1 MIPKFCTGTDIL
13 RYGYQPRNL
22 RCLPCQVVCIRGRLK
37 IWLTIPA
44 ADCGDYVLPCLNPSN
59 RRKILKILFFGSLF
73 MQKKLQRI
81 LKPLLKISFVLGLV
95 LALAL
100 GNADG
105 ALAARSGGRIGGGSF
120 RMPSSRTYTPRTYAP
135 PGGGGYYPGGGFGFP
150 FLIPFWGI
158 GGGFGG
164 LFTILIFFAIAN
176 FLVQTFRRVTSGDT
190 EEVTYGSNPNVSITR
205 LQVGLLA
212 QARGLQSEL
221 NQIAEKADT
230 NTPGGRAEIL
240 QEASLALLRH
250 PEYWV
255 YAGGGTQQSKLN
267 AAESQFNRLSLA
279 ERSKFSEET
288 LSNVNNQLKSV
299 LAKELPGDVD
309 NPTRLISEGPGEYII
324 VTLLAATLGKW
335 DFPQIN
341 SADDLRQALR
351 QVGSLPGEQVL
362 AIEVL
367 WTPQAEGDTLTSDD
381 LFAEYP
387 DLKLV

>member
-1 MIPKFCTGTDIL
+1 MG
-13 RYGYQPRNL
+13 
-22 RCLPCQVVCIRGRLK
+22 
-37 IWLTIPA
+37 
-44 ADCGDYVLPCLNPSN
+44 
-59 RRKILKILFFGSLF
+59 
-73 MQKKLQRI
+73 KKLQQI
-81 LKPLLKISFVLGLV
+81 LKPLLKITFVLGLV
-95 LALAL
+95 LTLAL

-135 PGGGGYYPGGGFGFP
+135 SGGGGYYPGGGFGFP
-150 FLIPFWGI
+150 FLIPLWGF

-164 LFTILIFFAIAN
+164 VFTILIFMAIAN
-176 FLVQTFRRVTSGDT
+176 FLVQTFRRVSSGSG
-190 EEVTYGSNPNVSITR
+190 EEVGDDSNPTVSVTR

-230 NTPGGRAEIL
+230 NTPAGKAEIL

-255 YAGGGTQQSKLN
+255 YAGGGTQQAKLN

-288 LSNVNNQLKSV
+288 LSNVNNQLKFV
-299 LAKELPGDVD
+299 VAKELPSDVD
-309 NPTRLISEGPGEYII
+309 NPTRLISEGPGEYLI

-335 DFPQIN
+335 EIPPIN
-341 SADDLRQALR
+341 SADELRQALR
-351 QVGSLPGEQVL
+351 QIGSLPGEQLL

-367 WTPQAEGDTLTSDD
+367 WTPQAEGDTLTTDD

>member
-1 MIPKFCTGTDIL
+1 M
-13 RYGYQPRNL
+13 RN
-22 RCLPCQVVCIRGRLK
+22 
-37 IWLTIPA
+37 
-44 ADCGDYVLPCLNPSN
+44 
-59 RRKILKILFFGSLF
+59 
-73 MQKKLQRI
+73 KLQKTI
-81 LKPLLKISFVLGLV
+81 KPLFKIFFLFSLV
-95 LALAL
+95 LTLAL
-100 GNADG
+100 SHADG

-120 RMPSSRTYTPRTYAP
+120 RAPSSRTYTPRTYAP
-135 PGGGGYYPGGGFGFP
+135 GGGGGYYPGGGGFGFP

-164 LFTILIFFAIAN
+164 IFSILIFFAIAN
-176 FLVQTFRRVTSGDT
+176 FLVQTFRRVSSGEG
-190 EEVTYGSNPNVSITR
+190 EEVGYSSNPPVSVTR

-221 NQIAEKADT
+221 NKIAESADT
-230 NTPGGRAEIL
+230 NSPEGRAEVL

-255 YAGGGTQQSKLN
+255 YAGGGTQQVKLT

-288 LSNVNNQLKSV
+288 LSNVNNQLKAA
-299 LAKELPGDVD
+299 LNREALPTADQLD
-309 NPTRLISEGPGEYII
+309 NPTQLISEGPGEYLI
-324 VTLLAATLGKW
+324 VILLAATLGKF
-335 DFPQIN
+335 DIPEIN
-341 SADDLRQALR
+341 SSDDLRQALR
-351 QVGSLPGEQVL
+351 RIGGIPGDQLL

-381 LFAEYP
+381 ILAEYT

>member
-1 MIPKFCTGTDIL
+1 MGKKF
-13 RYGYQPRNL
+13 
-22 RCLPCQVVCIRGRLK
+22 
-37 IWLTIPA
+37 
-44 ADCGDYVLPCLNPSN
+44 
-59 RRKILKILFFGSLF
+59 
-73 MQKKLQRI
+73 QKTVKS
-81 LKPLLKISFVLGLV
+81 LLKVFFVFSLV
-95 LALAL
+95 LTLAL
-100 GNADG
+100 SHADG
-105 ALAARSGGRIGGGSF
+105 ALAARTGGRIGGGSF
-120 RMPSSRTYTPRTYAP
+120 RAPSSRTYTPRTYAP

-176 FLVQTFRRVTSGDT
+176 FLVQTFRRVSNDG
-190 EEVTYGSNPNVSITR
+190 EAETYGYSSNPPVTVTR

-221 NQIAEKADT
+221 NKIAESADT
-230 NTPGGRAEIL
+230 NSPQGRAEIL

-255 YAGGGTQQSKLN
+255 YAGGGTEQVKLT
-267 AAESQFNRLSLA
+267 AAENQFNRLSLA

-288 LSNVNNQLKSV
+288 LSNVNNQLKAA
-299 LAKELPGDVD
+299 LNKEALPSADID
-309 NPTRLISEGPGEYII
+309 NPTQLISEGPGEYLI
-324 VTLLAATLGKW
+324 VTLLAATLGKMEI
-335 DFPQIN
+335 PEIN

-351 QVGSLPGEQVL
+351 RIGGIAGDQLL

-381 LFAEYP
+381 ILAEYP

>member
-1 MIPKFCTGTDIL
+1 MG
-13 RYGYQPRNL
+13 
-22 RCLPCQVVCIRGRLK
+22 
-37 IWLTIPA
+37 
-44 ADCGDYVLPCLNPSN
+44 
-59 RRKILKILFFGSLF
+59 
-73 MQKKLQRI
+73 KKLHRFF
-81 LKPLLKISFVLGLV
+81 KPLFKTAFILSLV
-95 LALAL
+95 LTLAFSH
-100 GNADG
+100 ADN

-120 RMPSSRTYTPRTYAP
+120 RMPSSRTYSPRSSM
-135 PGGGGYYPGGGFGFP
+135 PGRGGYYAAPYGGGFGFP
-150 FLIPFWGI
+150 FLLPLWGF

-164 LFTILIFFAIAN
+164 LFGILIFFAMAN
-176 FLVQTFRRVTSGDT
+176 FLVQTFRRVTSGET
-190 EEVTYGSNPNVSITR
+190 EEANYSSNPSVSVTR

-212 QARGLQSEL
+212 QARNLQTEL
-221 NQIAEKADT
+221 NQIAEAADT
-230 NTPGGRAEIL
+230 NTPAGRSEVL

-255 YAGGGTQQSKLN
+255 YAGGGTQQAKLN
-267 AAESQFNRLSLA
+267 SAESQFNRLSLA

-288 LSNVNNQLKSV
+288 LSNVNNQLKAV
-299 LAKELPGDVD
+299 LNKEALPGELD

-324 VTLLAATLGKW
+324 VTLLAATLGKCEI
-335 DFPQIN
+335 PAVN

-351 QVGSLPGEQVL
+351 QIGSLSGEQLL